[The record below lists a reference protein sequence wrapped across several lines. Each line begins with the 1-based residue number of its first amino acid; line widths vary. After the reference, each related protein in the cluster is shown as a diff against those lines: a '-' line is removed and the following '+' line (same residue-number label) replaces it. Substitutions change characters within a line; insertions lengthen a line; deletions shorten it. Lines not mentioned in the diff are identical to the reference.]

1 MLVVLPCDNC
11 IHNDI
16 CKYKEEMEGIIDNI
30 NRSEANGWALSSYIN
45 NLSEGLSL
53 TFNCKYK
60 RINTNP
66 LINQR

>member
-1 MLVVLPCDNC
+1 
-11 IHNDI
+11 
-16 CKYKEEMEGIIDNI
+16 MEGIIDNI